1 MKKIFDIILASL
13 GLIFFLPIFI
23 LTAIL
28 IKIYSPG
35 AILFKQQRIGK
46 YGRSFILMKFRTME
60 ELNSAHNNFDAGD
73 TTRITS
79 IGKFLRKSKLD
90 ELPQLI
96 NILKGEMSFV
106 GPRPE
111 VDEWTKVYSDKW
123 SIVHRVKPGITDYA
137 SIQFRNEQ
145 EILENSDNPVKKYK
159 EDILPHKLSLN
170 IDYVNN
176 RSFLGDLKIILLT
189 IYFKINK

>member
-189 IYFKINK
+189 IYTVIFK